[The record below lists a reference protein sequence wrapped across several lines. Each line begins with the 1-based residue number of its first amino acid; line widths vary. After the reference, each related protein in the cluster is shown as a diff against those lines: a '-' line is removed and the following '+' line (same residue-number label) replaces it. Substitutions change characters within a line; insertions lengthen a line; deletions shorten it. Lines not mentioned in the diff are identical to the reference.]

1 MSFRMCVDRFSV
13 TAVTFLLL
21 FPGFYST
28 MAVTTLQSFR
38 GCAVREF
45 TFAAKKPGCRSLRIS
60 TEACWGRCHTW
71 EVIETCYN
79 ILELLKRNQYTRAC
93 GVYVCVVTC
102 VLVCFGISEA
112 SPGAAVY
119 PEAPQCL
126 HLQPY
131 TPPDCTF
138 TWLWPWHLPRLSLP
152 SGLTVWLHL
161 LLLKPHR
168 VW

>member
-1 MSFRMCVDRFSV
+1 MSFRMYVDRFSV

-71 EVIETCYN
+71 EVMETCYN
-79 ILELLKRNQYTRAC
+79 ITYL
-93 GVYVCVVTC
+93 
-102 VLVCFGISEA
+102 
-112 SPGAAVY
+112 
-119 PEAPQCL
+119 
-126 HLQPY
+126 
-131 TPPDCTF
+131 
-138 TWLWPWHLPRLSLP
+138 
-152 SGLTVWLHL
+152 
-161 LLLKPHR
+161 
-168 VW
+168 